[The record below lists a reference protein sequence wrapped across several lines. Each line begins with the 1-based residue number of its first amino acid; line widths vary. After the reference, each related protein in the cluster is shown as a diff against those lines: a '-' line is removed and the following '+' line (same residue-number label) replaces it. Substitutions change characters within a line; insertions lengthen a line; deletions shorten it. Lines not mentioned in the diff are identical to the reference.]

1 MPTYEYK
8 CPKCGTVFE
17 VVQKMKDKPAANC
30 PKCRAKAER
39 QMSGGHGIHFKGTGF
54 YETDYKRAGEKKPA
68 SDGGSGAAS
77 GPDSGPSSGAPSK
90 PSADSASKPSGGSSG
105 KPSGGSSGSSG
116 SSSSGSSE

>member
-8 CPKCGTVFE
+8 CPKCETVFE
-17 VVQKMKDKPAANC
+17 VVQKMKDRPSAKC

-39 QMSGGHGIHFKGTGF
+39 QLSGGHGIHFKGSGF

-68 SDGGSGAAS
+68 SEGGSGSGSGGAGAGGAS
-77 GPDSGPSSGAPSK
+77 PSLSPSK
-90 PSADSASKPSGGSSG
+90 VTGGSSSGSPG

-116 SSSSGSSE
+116 SSPSGSAD

>member
-8 CPKCGTVFE
+8 CPKCATVFE
-17 VVQKMKDKPAANC
+17 VLQKMKDKPVAKC

-54 YETDYKRAGEKKPA
+54 YETDYKRKGEKTPA
-68 SDGGSGAAS
+68 SDGGSGAGGAS
-77 GPDSGPSSGAPSK
+77 SSGSSALSPSKVSSGPSSNSP
-90 PSADSASKPSGGSSG
+90 G

>member
-8 CPKCGTVFE
+8 CPQCETVFE
-17 VVQKMKDKPAANC
+17 VVQKMKDKPVAKC

-68 SDGGSGAAS
+68 GEGGSGS
-77 GPDSGPSSGAPSK
+77 GITPPSISPSK
-90 PSADSASKPSGGSSG
+90 VSVA
-105 KPSGGSSGSSG
+105 
-116 SSSSGSSE
+116 

>member
-8 CPKCGTVFE
+8 CPRCDTVFE
-17 VVQKMKDKPAANC
+17 VHQKMTDKPAAKC

-39 QMSGGHGIHFKGTGF
+39 QLSGGHGIHFKGTGF

-68 SDGGSGAAS
+68 SEGGSGSES
-77 GPDSGPSSGAPSK
+77 GSGGGSGKGGAAPSIS
-90 PSADSASKPSGGSSG
+90 PSKVSGGSSSSSSG
-105 KPSGGSSGSSG
+105 KPSSGTSG